1 MSSDRKQILDSE
13 VAKFSHR
20 MRHNVSKVS
29 SSLLTE
35 TFKKCRELL
44 SKSENKRLD
53 FDNSISLSDDDYFN
67 LTGISKDQFDYTCSM
82 INGLRNSKY
91 SVRTTIGV
99 LLTKLRTGLS
109 SCLLKTMF
117 NVKCNNYI
125 CKIVRRAREAL
136 MKDFVPKYMGFDH
149 ITREAVIENHTTVFA
164 RELLASG
171 DDNTAI
177 LLIDGTYIYILKKV
191 ENTHFSGNHTACT
204 RGGLS
209 LNPCL
214 LLHLTGISL
223 ISWVLIWQK
232 AKTLNKHLSKKQCN
246 NILKWS
252 QSNAVLVLDRGF
264 RDSLDLI
271 DSLNL
276 RSESP
281 SFLGKGQKQH
291 TEAEAN
297 TSRLVTKIRW
307 AVESAN
313 GRLKRWRILANVV
326 TNTQIP
332 FIGDYVRIVGSI
344 INAFRPSLASDSDKD
359 IEISPKM
366 LEKSKLVINPLKE
379 MFVKSGKRI
388 VSNKMKKNGRER
400 CIARFYSI
408 S

>member
-1 MSSDRKQILDSE
+1 
-13 VAKFSHR
+13 

-35 TFKKCRELL
+35 TLKKCRELL

-67 LTGISKDQFDYTCSM
+67 LTGISKDQFDYICSM

-223 ISWVLIWQK
+223 ISWVLIWQT
-232 AKTLNKHLSKKQCN
+232 AKT
-246 NILKWS
+246 
-252 QSNAVLVLDRGF
+252 
-264 RDSLDLI
+264 
-271 DSLNL
+271 
-276 RSESP
+276 
-281 SFLGKGQKQH
+281 
-291 TEAEAN
+291 T
-297 TSRLVTKIRW
+297 
-307 AVESAN
+307 
-313 GRLKRWRILANVV
+313 
-326 TNTQIP
+326 
-332 FIGDYVRIVGSI
+332 
-344 INAFRPSLASDSDKD
+344 
-359 IEISPKM
+359 M
-366 LEKSKLVINPLKE
+366 PL
-379 MFVKSGKRI
+379 
-388 VSNKMKKNGRER
+388 
-400 CIARFYSI
+400 Y
-408 S
+408 